1 MTTYCE
7 SCDQLRGILAGE
19 ETRQLGKYKPFV
31 TSVRVV
37 LDCSHHKTIAMRYL
51 DAVELI
57 G

>member
-1 MTTYCE
+1 VTAYCE
-7 SCDQLRGILAGE
+7 NCEELRGILAGE